1 MKVQRYDKSL
11 ITDQDI
17 TETKEG
23 YLTVRAPVT
32 KPGVFPYMRADGE
45 MTMEA
50 KLPSELFADST
61 IQSVNAKPV
70 TDDHPNEP
78 VTSEN
83 FQQYSKGMTH
93 TDSAVKDNMLFVSF
107 TITDSATI
115 DKVKKGKRELSLGF
129 EADVKPEIGTYEGM
143 QYDSVQ
149 TNMLINHLA
158 IVDKGRVGPD
168 ASIRG
173 DSIAFMVDSVDVEP
187 NKQGGS
193 KNMTKLKIDS
203 KEYEV
208 DSAVKSRMDAL
219 EAQLEAANIKAGNVD
234 KLEGERDALQTQ
246 LDDKTQELSDE
257 KEKAIT
263 ADKLDA
269 AVEARTDLIT
279 SAKVFLGDS
288 FEFKGKTDTQ
298 IKLDAISSIKED
310 FKAEG
315 KSDDYINAFYDAL
328 TVQAEA
334 KGFTAD
340 AAFNGG
346 NVKSKEKE
354 ATEEIEKKKAARLNL
369 NQKGDKQK

>member
-70 TDDHPNEP
+70 TDNHPSEP
-78 VTSEN
+78 VTATN
-83 FQQYSKGMTH
+83 YQKYSKGMTH
-93 TDSAVKDNMLFVSF
+93 TDAAVKDNMLFVSF

-115 DKVKKGKRELSLGF
+115 KKVKAGKRELSLGF
-129 EADVKPEIGTYEGM
+129 EADVKSESGTYDGM

-158 IVDKGRVGPD
+158 IVDKGRVGPE

-173 DSIAFMVDSVDVEP
+173 DSIAFMMDAQP

-208 DSAVKSRMDAL
+208 DSAVKSRIDAL
-219 EAQLEAANIKAGNVD
+219 EAQLEAATIKAGNAD
-234 KLEGERDALQTQ
+234 KLEGERDALQAQ
-246 LDDKTQELSDE
+246 LEDKTQELDDA

-263 ADKLDA
+263 EDKLDA
-269 AVEARTDLIT
+269 AVEARTELIT
-279 SAKVFLGDS
+279 SAKTFLGDS
-288 FEFKGKTDTQ
+288 FEFKGKTDNQ
-298 IKLDAISSIKED
+298 IKLDSIASVKKD
-310 FKAEG
+310 FKADG

-328 TVQAEA
+328 TAQVEA
-334 KGFTAD
+334 QGFTAD
-340 AAFNGG
+340 AAFNSG
-346 NVKSKEKE
+346 NLKTKEKE
-354 ATEEIEKKKAARLNL
+354 VKEEIEKKKAARLNL
-369 NQKGDKQK
+369 NKKGDK